1 MSTKRRRHALSRD
14 EWLEKALVAV
24 TRAGGARLRVESLVA
39 AVGVSKGSFYWHFK
53 SRDQFIAE
61 LIDYWHDRYTLS
73 VARHF
78 DAADVTEAEK
88 LRQLMEMVYVD
99 RLTRHD
105 LAFRSWAI
113 AEPKLRRLV
122 KRTDMFRLDYLNR
135 LFEGIGFDKDAA
147 DLRSRAFLAIAAWE
161 ATLFERMTR
170 VKRVRR
176 ARALYNFLITDETPG
191 FV

>member
-1 MSTKRRRHALSRD
+1 
-14 EWLEKALVAV
+14 
-24 TRAGGARLRVESLVA
+24 
-39 AVGVSKGSFYWHFK
+39 
-53 SRDQFIAE
+53 
-61 LIDYWHDRYTLS
+61 
-73 VARHF
+73 
-78 DAADVTEAEK
+78 
-88 LRQLMEMVYVD
+88 MEMVYVD

-176 ARALYNFLITDETPG
+176 ARALYNFLITDENPG